1 MKKVK
6 AQHWKTG
13 AIFECIDCGK
23 EFQLQA
29 TARQEAYNHAKKTG
43 HKERFCY
50 IIVKWQLLNLKGNLP
65 DTLEQDGIGHL
76 S

>member
-43 HKERFCY
+43 HKVMGDITTAY
-50 IIVKWQLLNLKGNLP
+50 HYS
-65 DTLEQDGIGHL
+65 LEG
-76 S
+76 